1 MGRVYVFADE
11 SGNFAFN
18 RKPGSTKYFI
28 IVTITLADCACGAA
42 LLALRR
48 ELAWEAVGLE
58 SEFHAT
64 TDAQAVRDRVFT
76 TLKGFPFRVD
86 ATMLEKAKAQP
97 QLCSSDTR
105 FYQYAWFYHMKYV
118 MRRIVQSQDE
128 ALIVGASIGTNRQRS
143 AFRDAINDVIA
154 QVSPTVDHRVASWSA
169 DSDPCLQ
176 LADYC
181 AWAIQRK
188 WESGDSRSY
197 DLIKDKI
204 ATEFNAFRS
213 GTKLYY

>member
-18 RKPGSTKYFI
+18 RKPGSTKYFT

-64 TDAQAVRDRVFT
+64 TDAQAVRDQVFE
-76 TLKGFPFRVD
+76 TLKGFPFRID

-97 QLCSSDTR
+97 QLRSSDTR

-118 MRRIVQSQDE
+118 MRRIVQSHDE

-143 AFRDAINDVIA
+143 AFRDALNDVIS
-154 QVSPTVDHRVASWSA
+154 QVSPTVDHRVDSWSA

-176 LADYC
+176 MADYC

-188 WESGDSRSY
+188 WELGDSRSY
-197 DLIKDKI
+197 DLIRDKI
-204 ATEFNAFRS
+204 ATEFRPFAA
-213 GTKLYY
+213 GPKLYY